1 MNSPYCGSYFTV
13 YTYMYQI
20 IASYTLNL
28 IMLYVNYTSV
38 KLVGGWRI
46 IGSQML
52 TVLGLRNP
60 AKEGKQR
67 SQVRKI

>member
-28 IMLYVNYTSV
+28 IMLYVNYTSSKAGGGV
-38 KLVGGWRI
+38 KNYWFPNVNSAG
-46 IGSQML
+46 
-52 TVLGLRNP
+52 VEKP
-60 AKEGKQR
+60 C
-67 SQVRKI
+67 